1 MIESKALRKRTRA
14 VYRRLG
20 LPSGPA
26 LTRKKVYAEMLH
38 DKKAQ
43 GGRITLV
50 KVPGLGCWRTE
61 TVPVESLR
69 ALLGLEGP
77 A

>member
-1 MIESKALRKRTRA
+1 
-14 VYRRLG
+14 
-20 LPSGPA
+20 
-26 LTRKKVYAEMLH
+26 MLH